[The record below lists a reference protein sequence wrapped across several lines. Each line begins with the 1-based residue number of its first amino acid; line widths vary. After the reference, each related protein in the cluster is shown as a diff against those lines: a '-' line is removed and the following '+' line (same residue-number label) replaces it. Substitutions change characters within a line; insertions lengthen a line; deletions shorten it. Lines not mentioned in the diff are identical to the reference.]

1 MHLIFLIFELGRNQ
15 KYGINV
21 VYRNDYFRFICI
33 QIIDKNP
40 NDRERITEN
49 ETLSIN
55 LELCWFSV
63 SSELI

>member
-1 MHLIFLIFELGRNQ
+1 MYLIYLIRELGRNQ
-15 KYGINV
+15 QYGINE

-49 ETLSIN
+49 ETLLIN

-63 SSELI
+63 SSVLI